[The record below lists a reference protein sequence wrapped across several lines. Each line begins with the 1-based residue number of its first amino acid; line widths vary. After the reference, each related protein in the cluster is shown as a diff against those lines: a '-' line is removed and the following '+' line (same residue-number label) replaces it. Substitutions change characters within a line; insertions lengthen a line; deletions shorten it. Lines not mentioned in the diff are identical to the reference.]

1 MCEGK
6 VKQMYACVLTNKSTC
21 RGQYYEEDDWSVIVY
36 AESMDKLVDVAA
48 KEYGS
53 RGGGFECDVFS
64 FDVIDMKGNLYLPLN
79 IVKDEIPHFNR
90 YDTILPVLSNGNKL
104 LSKDVNNFE
113 YKVQNSD
120 ICKSELVEYTNRIKK
135 QEETSRDRYLK
146 EEKIKDLK
154 ILEALKSKY
163 EK

>member
-1 MCEGK
+1 MCEVK
-6 VKQMYACVLTNKSTC
+6 LKQMYACVLTNKSTC
-21 RGQYYEEDDWSVIVY
+21 RGYYYTEDDWSVIVH
-36 AESMDKLVDVAA
+36 AESMDKLVNVAA

-53 RGGGFECDVFS
+53 RGGGFDCNVFS
-64 FDVIDMKGNLYLPLN
+64 FDVIDINGNLYLPLN

-90 YDTILPVLSNGNKL
+90 YDVILPVLSNCNKL

-120 ICKSELVEYTNRIKK
+120 ICKSELIAFSNRMKK
-135 QEETSRDRYLK
+135 QEEDRQNNYLK

-154 ILEALKSKY
+154 ILEALKLKY